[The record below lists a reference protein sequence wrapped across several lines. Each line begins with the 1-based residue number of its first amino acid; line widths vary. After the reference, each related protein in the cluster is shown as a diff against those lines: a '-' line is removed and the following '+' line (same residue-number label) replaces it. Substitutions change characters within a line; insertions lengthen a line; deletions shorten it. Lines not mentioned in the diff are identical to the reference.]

1 MQLSRRDILMRV
13 GVAGG
18 SGALL
23 AAMNMMGL
31 APATPAAAA
40 EFELP
45 PHSGNG
51 KSVVVL
57 GAGIAGLVA
66 AYELRK
72 AGYDVTLLEAR
83 NRVGGRVWTIRGGE
97 RIDQIDRPIQHSQ
110 FSDGMYFNAGP
121 ARIPSWHHAI
131 LGYAK
136 KLNVPME
143 VFVNSHM
150 ATGWDFNGRVRSGRQ
165 MVNDMQGRVV
175 ELLAKAIDTRALDA
189 AMPKDELDLFRQ
201 FLQFYGGLND
211 KGVLVAQQSSGFS
224 DWPGGFDHPGK
235 PLDPLTIKEM
245 LPNRGAAFP
254 QIFQAIIDM
263 QPTMMQPV
271 GGMDR
276 IAHALYLAVQ
286 PSVKLN
292 EPVAAIRREGER
304 VRIEHK
310 GGVTR
315 ADFAVVT
322 LPANLLAR
330 IPNDFSPKKNAAL
343 KGVNYL
349 KSAKVAFE
357 APRFW
362 EDDGV
367 YGGLAWTD
375 KLNENVIYP
384 SNNFHGA
391 RGVIVGAYVAGWTH
405 QDTPEAFTKLP
416 IEEQIRISAG
426 SIEAL
431 HPGKSKLLEKP
442 VVVNWGQVPYSEGVG
457 ALWDGGPGQGGERR
471 TGDYLELLKPEGPIY
486 FAGEHLSYV
495 GLWQEGSA
503 LSAHEAI
510 KLLQSQVAERRATPT
525 HMTTQRERLA

>member
-1 MQLSRRDILMRV
+1 MKLSRRDILMRV
-13 GVAGG
+13 GAAGG

-23 AAMNMMGL
+23 AAMNMLGL
-31 APATPAAAA
+31 SPATPASAADFA
-40 EFELP
+40 LP
-45 PHSGNG
+45 PGSGAG

-66 AYELRK
+66 AYELDR
-72 AGYDVTLLEAR
+72 AGYRVTLLEAR
-83 NRVGGRVWTIRGGE
+83 DRVGGRVWTIRGGE
-97 RIDQIDRPIQHSQ
+97 RIEQFDRPLQQAQ

-121 ARIPSWHHAI
+121 ARIPSWHRAI

-136 KLNVPME
+136 RLNVPME

-150 ATGWDFNGRVRSGRQ
+150 ATGWDFNGKVHRGRQ
-165 MVNDMQGRVV
+165 AFYSFQARLS
-175 ELLAKAIDTRALDA
+175 ELLAKAIDQHALDA
-189 AMPKDELDLFRQ
+189 AMPKAELDEFRQ
-201 FLQFYGGLND
+201 FLGFYGALD
-211 KGVLVAQQSSGFS
+211 AKGVPAGQPTFGYT

-235 PLDPLTIKEM
+235 PLDPLTLKEII
-245 LPNRGAAFP
+245 PNRGAAFP
-254 QIFQAIIDM
+254 LFFDAIIDM

-292 EPVAAIRREGER
+292 EPVKAIRREESG
-304 VRIEHK
+304 VRIEHRS
-310 GGVTR
+310 GVTR

-322 LPANLLAR
+322 LPANLLGR
-330 IPNDFSPKKNAAL
+330 IQNDFSPAKQAAL

-384 SNNFHGA
+384 SSNFHSP

-416 IEEQIRISAG
+416 IAEQIRISAG

-431 HPGKSKLLEKP
+431 HPGKSRLLEKP

-457 ALWDGGPGQGGERR
+457 ALWGGGPGQDGERR
-471 TGDYLELLKPEGPIY
+471 TGAYLDLLKPEGPIF

-510 KLLQSQVAERRATPT
+510 KLLQAQAAEKRSA
-525 HMTTQRERLA
+525 AA

>member
-13 GVAGG
+13 GAAGG
-18 SGALL
+18 SGAML
-23 AAMNMMGL
+23 AAMNMLGL
-31 APATPAAAA
+31 SPATPASAAQFA
-40 EFELP
+40 LP
-45 PHSGNG
+45 PHSGAG

-66 AYELRK
+66 AYELRN
-72 AGYDVTLLEAR
+72 AGYGVTVLEAR

-97 RIDQIDRPIQHSQ
+97 SIEQIDRPHQIAQY
-110 FSDGMYFNAGP
+110 SDGMYFNAGP

-136 KLNVPME
+136 RLNVPME

-150 ATGWDFNGRVRSGRQ
+150 ATGWDFNGQVRRGRQ
-165 MVNDMQGRVV
+165 AMYSFQARLA
-175 ELLAKAIDTRALDA
+175 ELLAKAIDQHALDA
-189 AMPKDELDLFRQ
+189 AMPKMELEQFRQ
-201 FLQFYGGLND
+201 FLRFYGALD
-211 KGVLVAQQSSGFS
+211 EKGVPGSQPTFGFT
-224 DWPGGFDHPGK
+224 DWPGGFDHPGR
-235 PLDPLTIKEM
+235 PLDPLTLKEI

-254 QIFQAIIDM
+254 LFFESIIDM

-292 EPVAAIRREGER
+292 EPATAIRREGDR

-310 GGVTR
+310 SGVTR

-330 IPNDFSPKKNAAL
+330 IPNDFSPAKNAAL

-384 SNNFHGA
+384 SDHFHSP

-416 IEEQIRISAG
+416 IAEQIRISAS

-431 HPGKSKLLEKP
+431 HPGKSRLLEKP
-442 VVVNWGQVPYSEGVG
+442 VAINWGQVRYSEGVG
-457 ALWDGGPGQGGERR
+457 ALWEGGPRQEERR
-471 TGDYLELLKPEGPIY
+471 TGAYLELFKPEGPIF
-486 FAGEHLSYV
+486 FAGEHLSYI

-510 KLLQSQVAERRATPT
+510 KLLQAQSAEKTRVAA
-525 HMTTQRERLA
+525 

>member
-1 MQLSRRDILMRV
+1 MRV
-13 GVAGG
+13 GAAGG

-23 AAMNMMGL
+23 AAMNMLGL
-31 APATPAAAA
+31 SPATPASAAHFA
-40 EFELP
+40 LAP
-45 PHSGNG
+45 QSGTG

-83 NRVGGRVWTIRGGE
+83 DRVGGRVWTIRGGE
-97 RIDQIDRPIQHSQ
+97 RIEQIDRPLQQAQ

-121 ARIPSWHHAI
+121 ARIPSWHHAVV
-131 LGYAK
+131 GYAK
-136 KLNVPME
+136 QLNVPME

-150 ATGWDFNGRVRSGRQ
+150 ATGWDFNGKVRSGRQ

-175 ELLAKAIDTRALDA
+175 ELLAKAIDTRALDV
-189 AMPKDELDLFRQ
+189 AMPKEELDQFRQ

-211 KGVLVAQQSSGFS
+211 KGVLVAQPSSGFS

-235 PLDPLTIKEM
+235 PLDPLTIKEL
-245 LPNRGAAFP
+245 LPSRGAAFP

-276 IAHALYLAVQ
+276 IAHALYLAIQ

-292 EPVAAIRREGER
+292 EPVTAIRREGAGVR
-304 VRIEHK
+304 VEHRS
-310 GGVTR
+310 GVTR
-315 ADFAVVT
+315 ADYAVVT
-322 LPANLLAR
+322 LPANLLAK
-330 IPNDFSPKKNAAL
+330 IASDFSPAKKAAL
-343 KGVNYL
+343 KEANYL

-357 APRFW
+357 SPRFW

-384 SNNFHGA
+384 SDKFHSS

-416 IEEQIRISAG
+416 IAEQIRISAG

-431 HPGKSKLLEKP
+431 HPGKSRLLEKP

-457 ALWDGGPGQGGERR
+457 ALWGGGPGQDGERR
-471 TGDYLELLKPEGPIY
+471 TGAYLELLKPEGPIF

-503 LSAHEAI
+503 LSAHEAV
-510 KLLQSQVAERRATPT
+510 KLLQSMAMEKGKVAA
-525 HMTTQRERLA
+525 